1 MMMRPGSACPRRRAR
16 RPYRWHRCHG
26 DASPSCYRWQAWRR
40 GGRNET
46 SMRGERRDLLGKSKI
61 LSQKPNRRGVRV
73 MKPPPRQGTNPG
85 WGGARDK
92 LKSNTRNDRRRGT
105 AGSMMDTT
113 LSKTFLN
120 IVYWGR
126 PSYRLLYVSAKSSSI
141 VARFNK
147 SRSKQRCIVFNRP
160 SSRPFTA
167 GYEMAWRESVIAYS
181 FGMKSR

>member
-1 MMMRPGSACPRRRAR
+1 MFVSSFFVKLLRTKAR
-16 RPYRWHRCHG
+16 HQPWV
-26 DASPSCYRWQAWRR
+26 
-40 GGRNET
+40 E
-46 SMRGERRDLLGKSKI
+46 GEARYELL
-61 LSQKPNRRGVRV
+61 KP
-73 MKPPPRQGTNPG
+73 
-85 WGGARDK
+85 
-92 LKSNTRNDRRRGT
+92 NTRNDRRRWT